1 MARILIVEDSP
12 DLAFGLRNNLEIEGH
27 DVEVAADGQ
36 RGLERARASAPD
48 LIILDLMIPIIDGYR
63 VLRQLR
69 EDGIPTPVLILS
81 ARNEEADKVRGFRL
95 GADDYVTKPFGLLE
109 LIARVDR
116 LLERAA
122 ATAATVPQ
130 AHELRFDDLTIDV
143 DGQQVY
149 RDGRLVK
156 LRPREYELLMAL
168 VRRAGQVISRD
179 ELLREVWEYPVNVA
193 TRTVDAH
200 IVELRRQIERDPA
213 DPRHIITVPKA
224 GYRFDA

>member
-12 DLAFGLRNNLEIEGH
+12 DLAFGLSNNLEIEGH
-27 DVEVAADGQ
+27 DVEVAADGH
-36 RGLERARASAPD
+36 RGLERARESAPD
-48 LIILDLMIPIIDGYR
+48 LVILDLLIPGIDGYR

-69 EDGIPTPVLILS
+69 EEGIGTPVLILS
-81 ARNEEADKVRGFRL
+81 AKNEEADKVRGFRL

-116 LLERAA
+116 LLQRAA
-122 ATAATVPQ
+122 GTAASAQP
-130 AHELRFDDLTIDV
+130 HDLHFDDLTIDV

-156 LRPREYELLMAL
+156 LRPREYDLLIAL

-179 ELLREVWEYPVNVA
+179 ELLRDVWGHPVNIA

-200 IVELRRQIERDPA
+200 IVELRRQIEKDPA
-213 DPRHIITVPKA
+213 SPRHIITVPKA